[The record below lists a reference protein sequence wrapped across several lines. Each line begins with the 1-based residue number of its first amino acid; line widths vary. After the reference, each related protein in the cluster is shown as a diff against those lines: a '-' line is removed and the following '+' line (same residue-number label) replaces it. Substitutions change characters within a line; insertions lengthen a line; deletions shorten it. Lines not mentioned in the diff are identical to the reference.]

1 LGTRNNYCIYSIIII
16 LAAGGFCQAESRA
29 EERRGSGG
37 RESRTGGQ
45 LGPGEVQGTDGGQG
59 PGERQGPGVQ
69 EAQNRISGKAL
80 TGKEF
85 AVSYE

>member
-29 EERRGSGG
+29 EES
-37 RESRTGGQ
+37 
-45 LGPGEVQGTDGGQG
+45 
-59 PGERQGPGVQ
+59 
-69 EAQNRISGKAL
+69 QNRISGKAL

-85 AVSYE
+85 AVSYELDTALTAKRRNI